1 MFTFFESAAHRR
13 LIVSRVRR
21 LMRFA
26 RDRVAEIDIAEVA
39 SSMALATLLAIVPV
53 LALSL
58 ALFAAFPSFADS
70 RKALEDFIVS
80 GFLPAQYSELLI
92 NYLRDFATH
101 AAGLTTFGLAGLAVT
116 ALLLIDKL
124 FVTVNRIFK
133 VRVMRP
139 WVQRTLIYWALMTV
153 GPVAVALSVTLTG
166 RAAAAALSGIDS
178 ETGGFLF
185 SLGQILLQGFGFAV
199 LYKYIPNCRVPA
211 AHALIGGFTA
221 ALAGFVVKFGF
232 EYYVTAGTLTNI
244 YGAFVALPVL
254 ILWIYV
260 AWFLFFA
267 GAAVTATIPKL
278 TTGRYMD
285 SYRTGNDFLTALLIL
300 KLFVKRWT
308 MSERPVIGLAELCDA
323 ADTYP
328 ESCDRVLSRLA
339 HIGFVAPM
347 AEDKHQSWVLTVD
360 PARAV
365 LQPVF
370 EEFCADPKVSLVNAG
385 PAAGGESAGALKGFW
400 SRMTESTVLIMPLR
414 DALAD

>member
-26 RDRVAEIDIAEVA
+26 RDRGAEIDIAEVA

-153 GPVAVALSVTLTG
+153 GPVAVALSVTLTAGPRPPLCPPLTAKRADFFSASG
-166 RAAAAALSGIDS
+166 RFCCRGSALPCSIS
-178 ETGGFLF
+178 TF
-185 SLGQILLQGFGFAV
+185 
-199 LYKYIPNCRVPA
+199 R
-211 AHALIGGFTA
+211 TA
-221 ALAGFVVKFGF
+221 A
-232 EYYVTAGTLTNI
+232 
-244 YGAFVALPVL
+244 
-254 ILWIYV
+254 
-260 AWFLFFA
+260 FL
-267 GAAVTATIPKL
+267 
-278 TTGRYMD
+278 R
-285 SYRTGNDFLTALLIL
+285 
-300 KLFVKRWT
+300 
-308 MSERPVIGLAELCDA
+308 
-323 ADTYP
+323 
-328 ESCDRVLSRLA
+328 
-339 HIGFVAPM
+339 
-347 AEDKHQSWVLTVD
+347 
-360 PARAV
+360 
-365 LQPVF
+365 
-370 EEFCADPKVSLVNAG
+370 
-385 PAAGGESAGALKGFW
+385 
-400 SRMTESTVLIMPLR
+400 RMP
-414 DALAD
+414 

>member
-178 ETGGFLF
+178 ETGGFPF

-278 TTGRYMD
+278 TAGRYM
-285 SYRTGNDFLTALLIL
+285 TATAPATT
-300 KLFVKRWT
+300 F
-308 MSERPVIGLAELCDA
+308 
-323 ADTYP
+323 
-328 ESCDRVLSRLA
+328 SRR
-339 HIGFVAPM
+339 F
-347 AEDKHQSWVLTVD
+347 
-360 PARAV
+360 
-365 LQPVF
+365 
-370 EEFCADPKVSLVNAG
+370 
-385 PAAGGESAGALKGFW
+385 
-400 SRMTESTVLIMPLR
+400 
-414 DALAD
+414 

>member
-199 LYKYIPNCRVPA
+199 LYKHIPN
-211 AHALIGGFTA
+211 
-221 ALAGFVVKFGF
+221 
-232 EYYVTAGTLTNI
+232 
-244 YGAFVALPVL
+244 
-254 ILWIYV
+254 
-260 AWFLFFA
+260 
-267 GAAVTATIPKL
+267 
-278 TTGRYMD
+278 
-285 SYRTGNDFLTALLIL
+285 
-300 KLFVKRWT
+300 
-308 MSERPVIGLAELCDA
+308 
-323 ADTYP
+323 
-328 ESCDRVLSRLA
+328 
-339 HIGFVAPM
+339 
-347 AEDKHQSWVLTVD
+347 
-360 PARAV
+360 
-365 LQPVF
+365 
-370 EEFCADPKVSLVNAG
+370 
-385 PAAGGESAGALKGFW
+385 
-400 SRMTESTVLIMPLR
+400 
-414 DALAD
+414 